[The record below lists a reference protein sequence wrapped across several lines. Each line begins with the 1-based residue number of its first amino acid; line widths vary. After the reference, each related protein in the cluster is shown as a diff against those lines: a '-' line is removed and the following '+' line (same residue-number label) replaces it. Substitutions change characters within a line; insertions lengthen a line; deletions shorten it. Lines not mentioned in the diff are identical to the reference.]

1 MYGRT
6 CFGNQRATFVV
17 EEQGTVA
24 HVIPKAS
31 VKTTTMWCLRR
42 WAIRHGGV
50 E

>member
-24 HVIPKAS
+24 HVIPRAS
-31 VKTTTMWCLRR
+31 VKTHDDVGPPSLGDTDT
-42 WAIRHGGV
+42 AA
-50 E
+50 